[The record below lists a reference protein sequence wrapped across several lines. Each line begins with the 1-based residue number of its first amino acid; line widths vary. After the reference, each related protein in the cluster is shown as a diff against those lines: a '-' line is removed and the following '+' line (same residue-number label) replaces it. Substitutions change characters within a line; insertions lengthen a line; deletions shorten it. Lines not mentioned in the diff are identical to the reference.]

1 MEASV
6 LGDSIGVEDWRQR
19 ESKELS
25 ELVQSRIH
33 ELQNPYG
40 FSSGLSDIVWC
51 LIAGYYSNRT
61 VVLLS
66 KRYHYLNEGS
76 QKWTHFFKP
85 LSDTCDESMFENV
98 SSGHSTSNPLF
109 TKIYWQENSGH
120 AFKPI
125 GLVVGLHVRRTD
137 KIGVESSF
145 HNVSEYMVHIKDFY
159 DGIGLLND
167 TIERKVY
174 LATDDPQVCRVAY
187 ELMQNNYF
195 DAGFKGQ
202 SIDLPFHYETAF
214 NSPRVVIY
222 NHFSSSDKQWSLRT
236 GDMMYSRN
244 GEDFLSQAR
253 NGKKYDSYYY
263 GTDADKTDY
272 RLYPARPPNGRYFRR
287 SYRTAPPGLVPAII
301 SCQASVCLIMFG
313 IFFLI
318 AGSIARFVAGDDSPP
333 SKDFDTPFFNKGR
346 EEFARGPR
354 IVGTILLCVG
364 AVMTGIAVLGFVTA
378 FVLYRKYERNR
389 RSGMVA
395 VGNPHT
401 IANPQVL
408 GPTPT
413 SGVDYPTQAGYQ
425 YGPGYQ
431 AVSQNVVYSATTEPT
446 V

>member
-1 MEASV
+1 MGVIQMEASV

-25 ELVQSRIH
+25 ELVQNRIH
-33 ELQNPYG
+33 ELQNPSVKQCISRQTILCNLTNSYG

-76 QKWTHFFKP
+76 QKWTHFFQP

-120 AFKPI
+120 AFQPI

-174 LATDDPQVCRVAY
+174 LATDDPLVWRECVDNYPNYRFIGNQRAAVYTSKLKTRYNANSFLQLIIDIYLVSQTDYIVCTMSSGVCRVAY

-214 NSPRVVIY
+214 NSPRVVVY
-222 NHFSSSDKQWSLRT
+222 NHFSSSDKQWSLKT

-272 RLYPARPPNGRYFRR
+272 RLYPAYKTLQKIYLF
-287 SYRTAPPGLVPAII
+287 
-301 SCQASVCLIMFG
+301 
-313 IFFLI
+313 
-318 AGSIARFVAGDDSPP
+318 
-333 SKDFDTPFFNKGR
+333 
-346 EEFARGPR
+346 
-354 IVGTILLCVG
+354 
-364 AVMTGIAVLGFVTA
+364 
-378 FVLYRKYERNR
+378 
-389 RSGMVA
+389 
-395 VGNPHT
+395 
-401 IANPQVL
+401 
-408 GPTPT
+408 
-413 SGVDYPTQAGYQ
+413 
-425 YGPGYQ
+425 
-431 AVSQNVVYSATTEPT
+431 
-446 V
+446 